1 MSDVLA
7 LDASP
12 AAVPQS
18 ALLGAAAGRPVVF
31 LFSGQGSQY
40 VGMGRGLYE
49 SEGAAFAAFRQ
60 AIDDCCVLLEP
71 HLGLDLRRVLYP
83 AAGEETDAAEQLGQT
98 RLTQPALFVIEYA
111 SARMWR
117 SWGVEP
123 AAMLGH
129 SIGEYV
135 AATLAGVFEL
145 EDALRL
151 VARRGALMQSL
162 PAGSMLSVPMEES
175 LLLPRL
181 TEELSLAAVN
191 APGRCVVSGETAAI
205 DAFAAALKAERV
217 PASKL
222 HTSHA
227 FHSHMMDPILPEF
240 VAEVGRAR
248 RGTATLPYVSN
259 LTGDW
264 AVAERAQEPEYW
276 AAHLRGAVRFADG
289 ATRAFETAEDAV
301 LLEVG
306 PGNTLVTLSQRHP
319 ARREGHL
326 LLTTIRHPKEKEAD
340 DVAFLRA
347 TVDKLREAGVTV
359 AASF

>member
-1 MSDVLA
+1 MSIP
-7 LDASP
+7 AS
-12 AAVPQS
+12 S
-18 ALLGAAAGRPVVF
+18 GTAGSRPVAF

-49 SEGAAFAAFRQ
+49 ANENLGGGAFQQ
-60 AIDDCCVLLEP
+60 AVDTCCDLLEP

-83 AAGEETDAAEQLGQT
+83 AAGEEETAAEQLGQT
-98 RLTQPALFVIEYA
+98 RLTQPALFVVEYA
-111 SARMWR
+111 SAQLWR
-117 SWGVEP
+117 ALGIEP
-123 AAMLGH
+123 VAMIGH

-135 AATLAGVFEL
+135 AATLAGVFSL

-162 PAGSMLSVPMEES
+162 PAGSMLSVPMEEQ

-181 TEELSLAAVN
+181 DATLSLAAIN
-191 APGRCVVSGETAAI
+191 APGRCVVSGETPAI
-205 DAFAAALKAERV
+205 EAFAAALKAERV

-240 VAEVGRAR
+240 IAEVGRAAR
-248 RGTATLPYVSN
+248 KPPVLPYVSN
-259 LTGDW
+259 LSGDFI
-264 AVAERAQEPEYW
+264 APERAQDPEYW

-289 ATRAFETAEDAV
+289 VTRLFELADNAV

-306 PGNTLVTLSQRHP
+306 PGNTLVTLSQKHP
-319 ARREGHL
+319 ARKEGHV
-326 LLTTIRHPKEKEAD
+326 LLTTIPHPKEKDKGDLVHLE
-340 DVAFLRA
+340 A
-347 TVDKLREAGVTV
+347 TVAKLREAGLAVEI
-359 AASF
+359 A

>member
-1 MSDVLA
+1 MSIP
-7 LDASP
+7 ASP
-12 AAVPQS
+12 
-18 ALLGAAAGRPVVF
+18 GTAGSRPVAF

-49 SEGAAFAAFRQ
+49 NENLGGGAFKE
-60 AIDDCCVLLEP
+60 AIDTCAALLGP

-83 AAGEETDAAEQLGQT
+83 AAGEEETAAEQLGQT
-98 RLTQPALFVIEYA
+98 RLTQPSLFVVEYA
-111 SARMWR
+111 SAQLWR
-117 SWGVEP
+117 ALGITPV
-123 AAMLGH
+123 AMIGH

-135 AATLAGVFEL
+135 AATLAGVFSL

-162 PAGSMLSVPMEES
+162 PAGSMLSVPMEEQ

-181 TEELSLAAVN
+181 DATLSLAAIN
-191 APGRCVVSGETAAI
+191 APGRCVVSGETSAI
-205 DAFAAALKAERV
+205 EAFAATLKAERV

-240 VAEVGRAR
+240 IAEVGRAAR
-248 RGTATLPYVSN
+248 KPPVLPYVSN
-259 LTGDW
+259 LSGDFI
-264 AVAERAQEPEYW
+264 AAERAQDPEYW

-289 ATRAFETAEDAV
+289 VTRLFELAENAV

-306 PGNTLVTLSQRHP
+306 PGNTLVTLSQKHP
-319 ARREGHL
+319 ARKEGHL
-326 LLTTIRHPKEKEAD
+326 LLTTIPHPKEKDKGDLPHLE
-340 DVAFLRA
+340 A
-347 TVDKLREAGVTV
+347 TVAKLREAGLAVEAV
-359 AASF
+359 S

>member
-1 MSDVLA
+1 MSIP
-7 LDASP
+7 AS
-12 AAVPQS
+12 S
-18 ALLGAAAGRPVVF
+18 GTAGSRPVAF

-49 SEGAAFAAFRQ
+49 NENLGGGAFRQ
-60 AIDDCCVLLEP
+60 AVDTCCDLLEP

-83 AAGEETDAAEQLGQT
+83 AAGEEEAAAEQLGQT
-98 RLTQPALFVIEYA
+98 RLTQPALFVVEYA
-111 SARMWR
+111 SAQLWR
-117 SWGVEP
+117 ALGIEP
-123 AAMLGH
+123 VVMIGH

-135 AATLAGVFEL
+135 AATLAGVFSL

-162 PAGSMLSVPMEES
+162 PAGSMLSVPMEEQ
-175 LLLPRL
+175 LLLPKL
-181 TEELSLAAVN
+181 DATLSLAAIN

-240 VAEVGRAR
+240 IAEVGRAGR
-248 RGTATLPYVSN
+248 KPPVLPYVSN
-259 LTGDW
+259 LSGDFI
-264 AVAERAQEPEYW
+264 APERAQDPEYW

-289 ATRAFETAEDAV
+289 VTRLFELAENAV

-306 PGNTLVTLSQRHP
+306 PGNTLVTLSQKHP
-319 ARREGHL
+319 ARKEGHV
-326 LLTTIRHPKEKEAD
+326 LLTTIPHPKEKDKGDLVHLE
-340 DVAFLRA
+340 A
-347 TVDKLREAGVTV
+347 TVAKLREAGLAVEI
-359 AASF
+359 A

>member
-1 MSDVLA
+1 MTTNAND
-7 LDASP
+7 
-12 AAVPQS
+12 
-18 ALLGAAAGRPVVF
+18 AAAKGRPVAF

-40 VGMGRGLYE
+40 LGMGRGLYQSLE
-49 SEGAAFAAFRQ
+49 AFRQ
-60 AIDDCCVLLEP
+60 AVDECCVALEP
-71 HLGLDLRRVLYP
+71 HLGLDLRQVLYP
-83 AAGEETDAAEQLGQT
+83 AAGEEEAAGEQLGQT
-98 RLTQPALFVIEYA
+98 RLTQPALFVVEYA
-111 SARMWR
+111 AARLWR

-135 AATLAGVFEL
+135 AATLAGVFRL

-151 VARRGALMQSL
+151 VARRGALMQGL

-181 TEELSLAAVN
+181 GEGLSLAAIN
-191 APGRCVVSGETAAI
+191 AAGRCVVSGETPAI
-205 DAFAAALKAERV
+205 DEFAAVLKAERV

-240 VAEVGRAR
+240 VAEVGRAPR
-248 RGTATLPYVSN
+248 AAPSLPYVSN

-264 AVAERAQEPEYW
+264 MDLERAQDPEYW
-276 AAHLRGAVRFADG
+276 AAHLRGAVRFSGGVAKI
-289 ATRAFETAEDAV
+289 FELAEDAV

-319 ARREGHL
+319 ARREGHV

-340 DVAFLRA
+340 DLAFLAA
-347 TVDKLREAGVTV
+347 TVAKLREAGIAV
-359 AASF
+359 AADI

>member
-1 MSDVLA
+1 MTASANDLA
-7 LDASP
+7 AN
-12 AAVPQS
+12 
-18 ALLGAAAGRPVVF
+18 GRPVAF

-40 VGMGRGLYE
+40 LGMGRGLYE
-49 SEGAAFAAFRQ
+49 NLPVFRQ
-60 AIDDCCVLLEP
+60 AVDECCAALEP
-71 HLGLDLRRVLYP
+71 HLGLDLRQVLYP
-83 AAGEETDAAEQLGQT
+83 AAGEEEAAGERLGQT
-98 RLTQPALFVIEYA
+98 RLTQPALFVVEYA
-111 SARMWR
+111 AAQLWR

-135 AATLAGVFEL
+135 AATLAGVFQL
-145 EDALRL
+145 DDALRL
-151 VARRGALMQSL
+151 VARRGGLMQGL
-162 PAGSMLSVPMEES
+162 PPGSMLSVPMEEP

-181 TEELSLAAVN
+181 AEGLSLAAVN
-191 APGRCVVSGETAAI
+191 AAGRCVVSGETPAI
-205 DAFAAALKAERV
+205 EEFAAALKAERV

-240 VAEVGRAR
+240 VAEVGRAPR
-248 RGTATLPYVSN
+248 SAPALPYVSN

-264 AVAERAQEPEYW
+264 ADGERAQDPEYW

-289 ATRAFETAEDAV
+289 VGKIFELAENAV

-319 ARREGHL
+319 ARREGHV
-326 LLTTIRHPKEKEAD
+326 LLTTIRHPKEKAD
-340 DVAFLRA
+340 DLAFLAA
-347 TVDKLREAGVTV
+347 TVAKLREAGVAV
-359 AASF
+359 AADL

>member
-1 MSDVLA
+1 MT
-7 LDASP
+7 DATTTD
-12 AAVPQS
+12 ATTT
-18 ALLGAAAGRPVVF
+18 GARPIVF

-49 SEGAAFAAFRQ
+49 NASGAFAAFRQ
-60 AIDDCCVLLEP
+60 AVDDCCAALGP

-83 AAGEETDAAEQLGQT
+83 AAGEEAAAAEQLGQT
-98 RLTQPALFVIEYA
+98 RLTQPALFVVEYA
-111 SARMWR
+111 SARLWR

-123 AAMLGH
+123 AAMIGH

-145 EDALRL
+145 GDALRL
-151 VARRGALMQSL
+151 VARRGALMQGL
-162 PAGSMLSVPMEES
+162 PAGSMLSVPMEEA
-175 LLLPRL
+175 LLQPRL

-205 DAFAAALKAERV
+205 DAFAALLKGERV
-217 PASKL
+217 PAAKL

-248 RGTATLPYVSN
+248 RGAPALPYVSN
-259 LTGDW
+259 LSGDW
-264 AVAERAQEPEYW
+264 VEAERAQDPEYW

-289 ATRAFETAEDAV
+289 VTRVFETAENAV

-319 ARREGHL
+319 ARQEGHL

-340 DVAFLRA
+340 DVAYLRA
-347 TVDKLREAGVTV
+347 TVDKLREAGVKV
-359 AASF
+359 AADF

>member
-1 MSDVLA
+1 MTTA
-7 LDASP
+7 ATP
-12 AAVPQS
+12 AA
-18 ALLGAAAGRPVVF
+18 AASRPLAF

-49 SEGAAFAAFRQ
+49 SSAPALAAFSQ
-60 AIDDCCVLLEP
+60 AIDSCCEKLAP
-71 HLGLDLRRVLYP
+71 HLGLDLRQVLYP
-83 AAGEETDAAEQLGQT
+83 APGAEAAAAEQLVET
-98 RLTQPALFVIEYA
+98 RLTQPALFVVEYA
-111 SARMWR
+111 AAQLWR
-117 SWGVEP
+117 SWGIAP
-123 AAMLGH
+123 AAMIGH

-135 AATLAGVFEL
+135 AATLAGVFGL

-151 VARRGALMQSL
+151 VARRGALMQGL
-162 PAGSMLSVPMEES
+162 PPGSMLSVPMEEA
-175 LLLPRL
+175 LLTPRL
-181 TEELSLAAVN
+181 AEGLSLAAIN
-191 APGRCVVSGETAAI
+191 APGRCVVSGETPAI

-240 VAEVGRAR
+240 RAEVARAER
-248 RGTATLPYVSN
+248 AAPQLPYVAN

-264 AVAERAQEPEYW
+264 ISPERAQDPDYW
-276 AAHLRGAVRFADG
+276 TAHLRGAVRFADG
-289 ATRAFETAEDAV
+289 VTRIFALASDAI

-340 DVAFLRA
+340 DLAYLRA
-347 TVDKLREAGVTV
+347 TVAQLQAAGLPL
-359 AASF
+359 AADF

>member
-1 MSDVLA
+1 MT
-7 LDASP
+7 DANTP
-12 AAVPQS
+12 AATAP
-18 ALLGAAAGRPVVF
+18 GDRPIVF

-40 VGMGRGLYE
+40 VGMGRGLYDRSLNDQGGE
-49 SEGAAFAAFRQ
+49 EFAAFRQ
-60 AIDDCCVLLEP
+60 AIDDCCARLEP

-83 AAGEETDAAEQLGQT
+83 AAGEETEAAEQLGQT
-98 RLTQPALFVIEYA
+98 RLTQPALFVAEYA
-111 SARMWR
+111 AARLWR

-145 EDALRL
+145 GDALRL
-151 VARRGALMQSL
+151 VARRGALMQGL

-175 LLLPRL
+175 LLQPRL

-205 DAFAAALKAERV
+205 DAFSALLKGERV

-240 VAEVGRAR
+240 IEEVGRAR
-248 RGTATLPYVSN
+248 RGAPVLPYVSN
-259 LTGDW
+259 LSGDW
-264 AVAERAQEPEYW
+264 IAAERAQDPEYW

-289 ATRAFETAEDAV
+289 AARVFEKAENVV

-306 PGNTLVTLSQRHP
+306 PGNTLVTLAQRHP

-326 LLTTIRHPKEKEAD
+326 LLTTLRHPKEKEAD
-340 DVAFLRA
+340 DVAFLRTTA
-347 TVDKLREAGVTV
+347 EKLREAGVAV
-359 AASF
+359 AADF